1 MLRTH
6 HYSTNLTWTGNIGS
20 GTATYTGYS
29 RNHSIVSEGKPVI
42 AASADPKFR
51 GDHNHYNP
59 EEMLVASLSS
69 CHMLWFLHLCSEAG
83 IIVIAYEDAAEGIM
97 QEEDNGSGR
106 FTEVVLHPV
115 VTVKDT
121 ANTVL
126 MNQLHE
132 EAHKKCFIA
141 NSCNFPVRC
150 EAVCRV

>member
-6 HYSTNLTWTGNIGS
+6 HYSTNLTWAGNLGS

-29 RNHSIVSEGKPVI
+29 RNHSIVVEGKPVI

-51 GDHNHYNP
+51 GDHNRYNP

-115 VTVKDT
+115 VTVKDE
-121 ANTVL
+121 ANIVL

-141 NSCNFPVRC
+141 NSCNFPVKC